1 MVPLPQ
7 QRRRIAASR
16 RITVFCGTGYYP
28 TRFLASGEPASLKF
42 PMNSPSHSSDSKR
55 TILLVEA
62 DVIVRCALA
71 QQMRG
76 CGCTVI
82 EVVSG
87 TEARVVLLAGPRVD
101 VVLADAQLA
110 GDDNGFALA
119 QWVRRHR
126 KSIDVILTGT
136 LAHKVQVACEFCVDG
151 DKADRDALALA
162 ARIQSML
169 AERKRR
175 LRPAP
180 KTAPFTAPGR
190 KRN

>member
-1 MVPLPQ
+1 
-7 QRRRIAASR
+7 
-16 RITVFCGTGYYP
+16 
-28 TRFLASGEPASLKF
+28 
-42 PMNSPSHSSDSKR
+42 MNSATVSSEATR

-62 DVIVRCALA
+62 DVIIRFAIAHHLR
-71 QQMRG
+71 Q

-87 TEARVVLLAGPRVD
+87 TEARAVLLAGPDVH

-136 LAHKVQVACEFCVDG
+136 LAHKIQVACEFCAEG
-151 DKADRDALALA
+151 DRADQDAVALAS
-162 ARIQSML
+162 RIQSML

-175 LRPAP
+175 MRPAS
-180 KTAPFTAPGR
+180 KTAAAPTRR
-190 KRN
+190 KGS

>member
-1 MVPLPQ
+1 MTSSN
-7 QRRRIAASR
+7 AS
-16 RITVFCGTGYYP
+16 T
-28 TRFLASGEPASLKF
+28 K
-42 PMNSPSHSSDSKR
+42 KR
-55 TILLVEA
+55 LTLLLVEA
-62 DVIVRCALA
+62 DVVVRFALA
-71 QQMRG
+71 QHLRG
-76 CGCTVI
+76 CGHTVV
-82 EVVSG
+82 EVISG
-87 TEARVVLLAGPRVD
+87 TEARAVLLAGVTIE

-136 LAHKVQVACEFCVDG
+136 LAQKAQVVCEFCVEG
-151 DKADRDALALA
+151 DSADRDAQGLTAH
-162 ARIQSML
+162 IQAML

-180 KTAPFTAPGR
+180 KAAPVVSKR

>member
-1 MVPLPQ
+1 MD
-7 QRRRIAASR
+7 
-16 RITVFCGTGYYP
+16 
-28 TRFLASGEPASLKF
+28 
-42 PMNSPSHSSDSKR
+42 SPDSDPKSKLS
-55 TILLVEA
+55 ILLVEA
-62 DVIVRCALA
+62 DVIVRFALA
-71 QQMRG
+71 QHLRQ
-76 CGCTVI
+76 CGHVVV

-87 TEARVVLLAGPRVD
+87 TEARAVLLAGPAID

-126 KSIDVILTGT
+126 KSIDVVLTGT
-136 LAHKVQVACEFCVDG
+136 LAHKVQVACEFCVAG
-151 DKADRDALALA
+151 DRADQDAQSLISQ
-162 ARIQSML
+162 IQAML

-180 KTAPFTAPGR
+180 KTAPATAIKR

>member
-1 MVPLPQ
+1 MNAAHTPPKK
-7 QRRRIAASR
+7 RRA
-16 RITVFCGTGYYP
+16 V
-28 TRFLASGEPASLKF
+28 LV
-42 PMNSPSHSSDSKR
+42 
-55 TILLVEA
+55 VEA
-62 DVIVRCALA
+62 DVIVRFALA
-71 QQMRG
+71 QHLRL

-87 TEARVVLLAGPRVD
+87 SEARAVLLAGLVVD
-101 VVLADAQLA
+101 AVLADAQLA

-126 KSIDVILTGT
+126 KSIDVILTPS
-136 LAHKVQVACEFCVDG
+136 LAQKVQVTCEFCVDG
-151 DKADRDALALA
+151 DKAERDAQGLIS
-162 ARIQSML
+162 RIQAMM

-180 KTAPFTAPGR
+180 RTAPATAPKR

>member
-1 MVPLPQ
+1 M
-7 QRRRIAASR
+7 SS
-16 RITVFCGTGYYP
+16 THP
-28 TRFLASGEPASLKF
+28 TR
-42 PMNSPSHSSDSKR
+42 R
-55 TILLVEA
+55 TVLLVEA
-62 DVIVRCALA
+62 DVIVRFALA
-71 QQMRG
+71 HHLRS

-87 TEARVVLLAGPRVD
+87 AEARAVLLAGPKVD

-136 LAHKVQVACEFCVDG
+136 LAHKVQVACEFCIDG
-151 DKADRDALALA
+151 DHADKDAEGLLSRVQA
-162 ARIQSML
+162 ML

-175 LRPAP
+175 LRPTP
-180 KTAPFTAPGR
+180 RTAPVASPRR
-190 KRN
+190 KQN

>member
-1 MVPLPQ
+1 
-7 QRRRIAASR
+7 
-16 RITVFCGTGYYP
+16 
-28 TRFLASGEPASLKF
+28 
-42 PMNSPSHSSDSKR
+42 MNSAPLSSDGRR

-62 DVIVRCALA
+62 DVIVRFALA
-71 QQMRG
+71 QQMRT

-87 TEARVVLLAGPRVD
+87 TEARAVLLAGPSVD

-136 LAHKVQVACEFCVDG
+136 LAHKVQVACQFCVDG
-151 DKADRDALALA
+151 DKADHDARGLAT
-162 ARIQSML
+162 RIESML

-180 KTAPFTAPGR
+180 KTAPASAPKR

>member
-1 MVPLPQ
+1 MSYEQ
-7 QRRRIAASR
+7 
-16 RITVFCGTGYYP
+16 T
-28 TRFLASGEPASLKF
+28 
-42 PMNSPSHSSDSKR
+42 PSDVRR

-62 DVIVRCALA
+62 DVIVRFALA
-71 QQMRG
+71 HHLRS

-87 TEARVVLLAGPRVD
+87 GEARSVLLAGPRVD

-110 GDDNGFALA
+110 GDNNGFALA

-126 KSIDVILTGT
+126 RSIDVILNGT
-136 LAHKVQVACEFCVDG
+136 LAHKVQVACELCVDG
-151 DKADRDALALA
+151 DRVDQDAKALST
-162 ARIQSML
+162 RIQSML

-180 KTAPFTAPGR
+180 KTAPASAPKR

>member
-1 MVPLPQ
+1 MAPSNSSKKL
-7 QRRRIAASR
+7 
-16 RITVFCGTGYYP
+16 TV
-28 TRFLASGEPASLKF
+28 
-42 PMNSPSHSSDSKR
+42 
-55 TILLVEA
+55 LLVEA
-62 DVIVRCALA
+62 DVIVRFAIAQHLRTCA
-71 QQMRG
+71 Q
-76 CGCTVI
+76 TVI

-87 TEARVVLLAGPRVD
+87 TEARAVLLAGPSVD

-151 DKADRDALALA
+151 DRADQDAQGLISS
-162 ARIQSML
+162 IQSML

-175 LRPAP
+175 MRPAP
-180 KTAPFTAPGR
+180 RTAPAVSKR

>member
-1 MVPLPQ
+1 M
-7 QRRRIAASR
+7 SF
-16 RITVFCGTGYYP
+16 T
-28 TRFLASGEPASLKF
+28 
-42 PMNSPSHSSDSKR
+42 HSDSKSR
-55 TILLVEA
+55 FTILLVEA
-62 DVIVRCALA
+62 DVILRFALA
-71 QQMRG
+71 EHLR
-76 CGCTVI
+76 CGGHTVI

-87 TEARVVLLAGPRVD
+87 VEARAVLLAGLQVD

-136 LAHKVQVACEFCVDG
+136 LPHKVQVTCEFCARG
-151 DKADRDALALA
+151 EKADREAQSLTAH
-162 ARIQSML
+162 IQAML
-169 AERKRR
+169 TERKRR

-180 KTAPFTAPGR
+180 KPAPTISKR

>member
-1 MVPLPQ
+1 MSPNPNIPEM
-7 QRRRIAASR
+7 QR
-16 RITVFCGTGYYP
+16 TV
-28 TRFLASGEPASLKF
+28 
-42 PMNSPSHSSDSKR
+42 
-55 TILLVEA
+55 LLVEA
-62 DVIVRCALA
+62 DVIVRFALG
-71 QQMRG
+71 QHLRL

-87 TEARVVLLAGPRVD
+87 AEARAVLLAGPKVD

-126 KSIDVILTGT
+126 KSIDVILTGA

-151 DKADRDALALA
+151 DRADTDAQQLTS
-162 ARIQSML
+162 RIQTML

-175 LRPAP
+175 LRPTP
-180 KTAPFTAPGR
+180 KTAPSTQPKR
-190 KRN
+190 KRS